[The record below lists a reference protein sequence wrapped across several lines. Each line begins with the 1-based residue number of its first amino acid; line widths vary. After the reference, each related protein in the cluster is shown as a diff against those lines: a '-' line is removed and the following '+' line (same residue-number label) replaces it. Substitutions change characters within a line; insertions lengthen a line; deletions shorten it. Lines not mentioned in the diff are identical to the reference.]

1 MHERKRRGTVR
12 AGNVAFSWYGLPQYA
27 ARLIREGIDA
37 VGEDCVV
44 IGSRPTVPVEGMER
58 ALGQPIHWVNADK
71 TASWGS
77 LGLDVPRI
85 FFQSGW
91 AYPAFCALGAEVK
104 RAGGRV
110 VGLSDA
116 NWRGDFRQIVLGAVA
131 FRLRH
136 RRHFDAMVVPGREG
150 VRLMRWYGLPP
161 DRIRCGMYGAD
172 PGLFGAGEPLGERP
186 PTFLFVGQFIARKGM
201 LDLAEA
207 FLRIAGRHPAWRV
220 SIIGGGE
227 QRDLIPRHERIL
239 VEEFV
244 QPEQLADRFRQ
255 ARFFV
260 LPSRSEA
267 WGLVVHEAALCGCG
281 LALSDRI
288 GSAADLATPANALRF
303 RAGDV
308 AGLACA
314 LEAAAAFDAARLA
327 TAEAES
333 RRLAGQFGPA
343 RFGAEVADLV
353 RRFSGQERSP

>member
-1 MHERKRRGTVR
+1 MVR
-12 AGNVAFSWYGLPQYA
+12 AGSVAFSWYGLPQYA
-27 ARLIREGIDA
+27 ARLIRAGTDA

-58 ALGQPIHWVNADK
+58 VLGQPIHWVNAYK
-71 TASWGS
+71 TATWGS
-77 LGLDVPRI
+77 LGLKMPGI
-85 FFQSGW
+85 YFQSGW

-136 RRHFDAMVVPGREG
+136 RLHFDAMLVPGREG
-150 VRLMRWYGLPP
+150 VRLMRWYGVPQ

-172 PGLFGAGEPLGERP
+172 PCLFGAGKPLAERP
-186 PTFLFVGQFIARKGM
+186 PTFLFVGQFIARKGT

-207 FLRIAGRHPAWRV
+207 FLRITDGYPAWRL

-227 QRDLIPRHERIL
+227 QRDLIPRHERIS

-260 LPSRSEA
+260 LPSRWEA

-281 LALSDRI
+281 LVLSDRI
-288 GSAADLATPANALRF
+288 GSATDLATPANALRF

-308 AGLACA
+308 ADLARA
-314 LEAAAAFDAARLA
+314 LEDAARFDVARLA

-343 RFGAEVADLV
+343 RFGSEVARLV
-353 RRFSGQERSP
+353 QRFFSGQ